1 MKNLMRVILI
11 LTVLTAVQGFGC
23 IYAYEYK
30 GIDIRG
36 FVSQGYLQSSDNNFF
51 AETEDGTTQ
60 FNEAGIN
67 FSADVSD
74 KLRLG
79 MQFLARDLGSI
90 GNNEVILDW
99 AVADYH
105 WKDPLG
111 FRVGNMK
118 FVHGLYNETRDLD
131 MLRTFIFLPQS
142 VYNEA
147 WRESSSSIQGVGF
160 YGDVPLSD
168 MGSLNYDV
176 QYGTINISD
185 DKGAARLLEDQWP
198 FKAVGLSIDVDNIDV
213 ERTYAASVKWITN
226 MEGLVLGT
234 STYGYSFESESTTML
249 NSATVVT
256 VGNTIRD
263 QGIALSNNDLR
274 DRGIALA
281 NMGAGLNTFGT
292 QLTVPK
298 SSFDADATVYT
309 ASMEFTWRNLV
320 FAAEY
325 MRTTYELELQ
335 NDLFSATGVFNPAL
349 VAAGVDV
356 AADGTVK
363 IDKFTS
369 EGYYGSVAYRFTP
382 WLELGTYYSV
392 YYANK
397 SDKSGSERVAK
408 GLDTEKYR
416 AWLKDWCLTTRF
428 DVTENWIFK
437 IEGHKMNGAAILL
450 GADNPPVPTGEDRYK
465 EDWYL
470 YAAKVSYNF

>member
-1 MKNLMRVILI
+1 MKNLMRVIFI
-11 LTVLTAVQGFGC
+11 VTVLTAVQGFGC

-36 FVSQGYLQSSDNNFF
+36 FISQGYLQSSDNNFF

-90 GNNEVILDW
+90 GDNEVLLDW
-99 AVADYH
+99 AVADYR
-105 WKDPLG
+105 WQDYLG
-111 FRVGNMK
+111 LRVGNMK

-147 WRESSSSIQGVGF
+147 WRESSASVQGVGF
-160 YGDVPLSD
+160 YGDLPLAD
-168 MGSLNYDV
+168 IGSLNYDV

-198 FKAVGLSIDVDNIDV
+198 FKATGLTIDVDKIDV
-213 ERTYAASVKWITN
+213 ERTYAGSVKWITN
-226 MEGLVLGT
+226 MEGLVIGA
-234 STYGYSFESESTTML
+234 STYGYSFESECTTMFDT
-249 NSATVVT
+249 SSDPATF
-256 VGNTIRD
+256 G
-263 QGIALSNNDLR
+263 G
-274 DRGIALA
+274 LA
-281 NMGAGLNTFGT
+281 SFGT

-298 SSFDADATVYT
+298 SNFDVDATTYT

-325 MRTTYELELQ
+325 MTTSYELELR
-335 NDLFSATGVFNPAL
+335 NELFGAGAFNTAL
-349 VAAGVDV
+349 VAAGVTPS
-356 AADGTVK
+356 ANGTVK
-363 IDKFTS
+363 IDEFDS

-382 WLELGTYYSV
+382 WFELGTYYSV

-397 SDKSGSERVAK
+397 DDKSGSERVAK
-408 GLDTEKYR
+408 GLDTEKHR

-428 DVTENWIFK
+428 DVTENWVVK
-437 IEGHKMNGAAILL
+437 VEGHKMNGAAILL
-450 GADNPPVPTGEDRYK
+450 GADNPVPETAGEERYE

>member
-1 MKNLMRVILI
+1 MKNLMRVIFI

-30 GIDIRG
+30 GLDIRG
-36 FVSQGYLQSSDNNFF
+36 FISQGYLQSSDNNFF

-90 GNNEVILDW
+90 GNNEVLLDW

-105 WKDPLG
+105 WRDEMG

-131 MLRTFIFLPQS
+131 MLRTFVFLPQS

-147 WRESSSSIQGVGF
+147 WRESSASIQGAGL
-160 YGDVPLSD
+160 YGDIPLSD
-168 MGSLNYDV
+168 IGSLNYDV
-176 QYGTINISD
+176 QYGTINISN

-198 FKAVGLSIDVDNIDV
+198 FRSLGMTIDVDNIDV
-213 ERTYAASVKWITN
+213 KHTYAGSVKWITN
-226 MEGLVLGT
+226 LEGLVLGT
-234 STYGYSFESESTTML
+234 STYGYSFDSECTTML
-249 NSATVVT
+249 DSATLIA
-256 VGNTIRD
+256 VG
-263 QGIALSNNDLR
+263 QALGD
-274 DRGIALA
+274 DGQALA
-281 NMGAGLNTFGT
+281 SLGAGLNTFGT

-298 SSFDADATVYT
+298 SSFDADAAAYT

-320 FAAEY
+320 LAAEY
-325 MRTTYELELQ
+325 MRTTYELELK
-335 NDLFSATGVFNPAL
+335 NELFRNTGVFNPSL
-349 VAAGVDV
+349 VAAGVNV
-356 AADGTVK
+356 GTDGTVK

-369 EGYYGSVAYRFTP
+369 EGYYTSLAYRFTP
-382 WLELGTYYSV
+382 WFELGTYYSI

-397 SDKSGSERVAK
+397 SDKNGTERVAK

-428 DVTENWIFK
+428 DVSENWIFK
-437 IEGHKMNGAAILL
+437 LEGHKMDGAAILL
-450 GADNPPVPTGEDRYK
+450 GADNPPVPEGSTDKRYE

-470 YAAKVSYNF
+470 YAAKASYNF